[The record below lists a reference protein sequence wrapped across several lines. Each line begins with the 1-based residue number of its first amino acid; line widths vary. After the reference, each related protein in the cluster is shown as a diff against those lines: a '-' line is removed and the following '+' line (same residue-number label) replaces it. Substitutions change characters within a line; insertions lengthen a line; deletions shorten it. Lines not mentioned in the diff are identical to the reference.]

1 MVVAM
6 TGPRELELDTRGRLC
21 PQPILDL
28 DAAIESLAVGT
39 VVRILSDDAA
49 IRHDLPAWCQSNG
62 HELLDLRPLERAW
75 VGRVR
80 KAHDRRF

>member
-6 TGPRELELDTRGRLC
+6 NAPHEVELDTRGRLC

-28 DAAIESLAVGT
+28 DAAVQRLAVGT

-49 IRHDLPAWCQSNG
+49 IRLDLPAWCQSNG
-62 HELLDLRPLERAW
+62 HELLELHPLERAW
-75 VGRVR
+75 VGRIR
-80 KAHDRRF
+80 KMHDRGF

>member
-6 TGPRELELDTRGRLC
+6 SGAREVELDARGRLC

-28 DAAIESLAVGT
+28 SAAVEGLAVGG
-39 VVRILSDDAA
+39 VIRILSDDAA
-49 IRHDLPAWCQSNG
+49 IRFDLPAWCQSNG
-62 HELLDLRPLERAW
+62 HELLDLRPSDGVW

-80 KAHDRRF
+80 KMHDRAF